1 MIKVVIKI
9 VEVQTT
15 AELTQVK
22 DLFRAYFQFLAHDH
36 GLDISYQ
43 GIEEELASL
52 PGKFAPPDG
61 RLIMAVLSG
70 QAIGCAALRRIDEQ
84 VSELK
89 RMFVLPQF
97 RGQGVGKELARKL
110 IEDAHTIGYKYIRLD
125 TGNFLTAAIQL
136 YESLGFQRIEPYY
149 EVPQEIRKIAI
160 FMELRLN

>member
-1 MIKVVIKI
+1 MINII
-9 VEVQTT
+9 EVQTAT
-15 AELTQVK
+15 ELTQVK
-22 DLFRAYFQFLAHDH
+22 DLFRAYFQFLAQDH

-61 RLIMAVLSG
+61 RLILAVMSE
-70 QAIGCAALRRIDEQ
+70 QSIGCAALRRMDEE
-84 VSELK
+84 VCELK

-97 RGQGVGKELARKL
+97 RGQGIGKALARKL
-110 IEDAHTIGYKYIRLD
+110 IEDARTIGYECMRLD

-136 YESLGFQRIEPYY
+136 YESLSFQRIEPYND
-149 EVPQEIRKIAI
+149 VPEDIRKIAI

>member
-1 MIKVVIKI
+1 MIKII
-9 VEVQTT
+9 EVQTA

-22 DLFRAYFQFLAHDH
+22 DLFRAYFQFLSQEH

-61 RLIMAVLSG
+61 RLILAVTSE
-70 QAIGCAALRRIDEQ
+70 QSVGCAALRRIDDQ
-84 VSELK
+84 ACELK

-97 RGQGVGKELARKL
+97 RGQGIGKALARKL
-110 IEDAHTIGYKYIRLD
+110 IDDARTIGYECMRLD
-125 TGNFLTAAIQL
+125 TGNFLAAAIQL
-136 YESLGFQRIEPYY
+136 YDSLGFQIIEPYND
-149 EVPQEIRKIAI
+149 VPEDLQKIAI